1 LIAAIALA
9 GFDNSFRV
17 LLPVLCER
25 SSNVGF
31 LIEATLIIAPHE
43 AFVFAGVYQFAFA
56 CLAFCHVILLNMEMM
71 RVTLTNTTVFA
82 NDAETRRIPRRMA
95 NRATTMPGFA
105 FRLKSVVI
113 SPLRSFAS
121 WRLGVNLC
129 LLNIEVSRG
138 GAKTQSPAKFNF
150 GHCRLN
156 THVQ

>member
-31 LIEATLIIAPHE
+31 LIEATMIIAPHE

-71 RVTLTNTTVFA
+71 RVTLTNTMVFA
-82 NDAETRRIPRRMA
+82 NDAETRKIPRRMA
-95 NRATTMPGFA
+95 NRATTIPGFT
-105 FRLKSVVI
+105 FRLESVVI
-113 SPLRSFAS
+113 SPCDPL
-121 WRLGVNLC
+121 RLG
-129 LLNIEVSRG
+129 
-138 GAKTQSPAKFNF
+138 AWA
-150 GHCRLN
+150 
-156 THVQ
+156 